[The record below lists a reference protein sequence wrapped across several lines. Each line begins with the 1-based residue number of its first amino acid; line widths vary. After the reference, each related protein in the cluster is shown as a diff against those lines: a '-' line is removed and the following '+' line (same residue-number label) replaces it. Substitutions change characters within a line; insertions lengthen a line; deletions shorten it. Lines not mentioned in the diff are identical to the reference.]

1 MVMAL
6 VDPQRLSSLE
16 CSVSASDTLCPER
29 KLPLPAS
36 LLRTHLPVVPV
47 LDALGSDLWP
57 CVTAERTQRESCRG
71 LSSGEILSTRQIIIN
86 CQLFII

>member
-36 LLRTHLPVVPV
+36 LLSRVPVVPV